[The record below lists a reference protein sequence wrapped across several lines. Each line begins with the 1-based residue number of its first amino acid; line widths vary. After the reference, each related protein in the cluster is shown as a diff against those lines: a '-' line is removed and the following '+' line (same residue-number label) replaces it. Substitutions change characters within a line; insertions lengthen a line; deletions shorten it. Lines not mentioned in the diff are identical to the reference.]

1 MGVKGLWSYVEHHNI
16 QYAYPTKNARADC
29 YGVNPRHLLIDMNAV
44 LHVAYDPRAP
54 TTAATLRAVA
64 AKLDELLTRVRS
76 RDTLAL
82 VYDGVAPIAKLKTQ
96 KERRHSLSLHPPR
109 PASSASSSKGNSH
122 NSIRVSPWYTC
133 DPVDGEVPLRREEIL
148 CGAEFVLASE
158 EYITAHVERRKPQDS
173 WKKLIVSSCREPGE
187 GEVKISAVLRRLWA
201 ATVADGSYSPDDTVT
216 IVGNDSDLI
225 LVAMV
230 AVPYLYC
237 TLIDPYDLGLTSLR
251 ELMDHW
257 SQAVPNPPLPTDLL
271 PSYRIDFVFLMLL
284 SGDDYYQGIGGDS
297 VALWRRYRHLRANEG
312 YFRRALISGENLE
325 LDFEFLRAVF
335 ARSGSMAAQLSRVPR
350 NKRKTA
356 KTLLRG
362 GGGGGNAKEGTQ
374 LLAAALW
381 SLRAYI
387 SGHCPDYGFFAR
399 QVGPPSVGSLR
410 AAAQVPGLGR
420 KIGVAAAEG
429 IANREV
435 AGPGNLKEAMRSAEP
450 ILAPLEQCIAVLG
463 IRGRF
468 SLELSRAIRAS
479 TKDDGHTLTMS
490 TSIGLL
496 TETVKSVMASAD
508 PARLTE
514 AERRLSHHHHAGAE
528 DDDVGAFMRL
538 AAIKPRKAAPAAAEE
553 TQFSEAEKAQHA
565 RAAGSDREH
574 SEAADATAA

>member
-16 QYAYPTKNARADC
+16 QYAYPDKNARADC
-29 YGVNPRHLLIDMNAV
+29 YGINPRHLLIDMNAV
-44 LHVAYDPRAP
+44 LHVAYDARTP

-76 RDTLAL
+76 HDTLAL

-109 PASSASSSKGNSH
+109 PASSPSSSKGNSH

-158 EYITAHVERRKPQDS
+158 EYITVHAERRKTQDS
-173 WKKLIVSSCREPGE
+173 WKKLIVSGCLEPGE

-201 ATVADGSYSPDDTVT
+201 ATVADGSYSADDTVT

-284 SGDDYYQGIGGDS
+284 SGGDYYQGIGGDS

-312 YFRRALISGENLE
+312 YFRRALISGKNLE
-325 LDFEFLRAVF
+325 LDVEFLRAVF

-362 GGGGGNAKEGTQ
+362 GGGGNAKEGTQ

-387 SGHCPDYGFFAR
+387 SGRCPDYCFFAR
-399 QVGPPSVGSLR
+399 QAGPPSVGSLR
-410 AAAQVPGLGR
+410 AAAQAPGLGR

-435 AGPGNLKEAMRSAEP
+435 AGAGNLKEAMRSTEP

-468 SLELSRAIRAS
+468 SPELSRAIRAS
-479 TKDDGHTLTMS
+479 TKDDGHTLTTS
-490 TSIGLL
+490 TSIGLV
-496 TETVKSVMASAD
+496 TETVKSIMASAD

-514 AERRLSHHHHAGAE
+514 AERRLSHHHYAGAE
-528 DDDVGAFMRL
+528 DDDVEAFIRL
-538 AAIKPRKAAPAAAEE
+538 AAIQPRKAASAAAEE
-553 TQFSEAEKAQHA
+553 T
-565 RAAGSDREH
+565 
-574 SEAADATAA
+574 